1 MIRRAALLFVV
12 TLAGCDGLRDA
23 FTGHQDVV
31 AKVGD
36 HELTAEMLA
45 NTLANAKQVP
55 LRREVMS
62 RITDIWID
70 YQLVGQ
76 AVASGDSLLD
86 SATVEAANWPLVAQ
100 RLAGRLRDSLIV
112 GRSRLTDAQIDS
124 AYNAGNEVYLFHL
137 LVAARQDSSAS
148 EALQVAKR
156 RQAEGYL
163 AQIRRGTSL
172 QSLASRF
179 SDDPGSK
186 AAGGRLG
193 IVYRG
198 MTVQPFEE
206 AAFGLQPGQTSDIVV
221 TPFGYHIIYRP
232 ALAEVRDSFA
242 VAAQEV
248 LAARLDSLYL
258 DSLSNQTGIRVRG
271 SAPARVRAA
280 AENLQAAKEGSRV
293 LATYRGGRLRERDFA
308 HWLQAYPP
316 QVRGQVAQA
325 PDSVLSEFV
334 KSLARNDMVLNSA
347 RRMGIR
353 LTAEEW
359 DSIRTGYRR
368 ELDFITA
375 ALAVAPESL
384 ATDTAAQGNRAAAA
398 ARRIDAYFQSIT
410 TPGNTRPYVEVPAFL
425 ADALRSRMRWSVSE
439 AGIDRA
445 LERARVVR
453 GPETPAGRGP
463 MMQPAPGGPP
473 VGGDSAPAAPAP
485 RPRG

>member
-1 MIRRAALLFVV
+1 MIRRAALLLVV
-12 TLAGCDGLRDA
+12 TLAGCDSLRDA

-55 LRREVMS
+55 LRRDVMS
-62 RITDIWID
+62 RITDIWVD

-76 AVASGDSLLD
+76 AVAAGDSLLD

-100 RLAGRLRDSLIV
+100 RLAGHLRDSLIV

-137 LVAARQDSSAS
+137 LVSARQDSSVS
-148 EALQVAKR
+148 EAQRTAKR

-163 AQIRRGTSL
+163 AQIRGGASI
-172 QSLASRF
+172 QSLAERF
-179 SDDPGSK
+179 SEDPGSRT
-186 AAGGRLG
+186 AGGRLG
-193 IVYRG
+193 LVPRG
-198 MTVQPFEE
+198 LTVQPFEE
-206 AAFGLQPGQTSDIVV
+206 AAFGLRPGQLSELVV

-232 ALAEVRDSFA
+232 TLAEVRDSFA
-242 VAAQEV
+242 TAAQEV

-258 DSLSNQTGIRVRG
+258 DSLSNRTGIRVRG

-316 QVRGQVAQA
+316 QVRGQVSQA

-353 LTAEEW
+353 LAPAEW
-359 DSIRTGYRR
+359 DSIRTNYRR
-368 ELDFITA
+368 ELDFITS
-375 ALAVAPESL
+375 ALAIAPESL
-384 ATDTAAQGNRAAAA
+384 ATDTAARGNRTAAA

-410 TPGNTRPYVEVPAFL
+410 TVGNTRPYVEVPAYL
-425 ADALRSRMRWSVSE
+425 ADALRGRMRWSISE

-445 LERARVVR
+445 LERARVIR
-453 GPETPAGRGP
+453 GPETPGAGPRP

-473 VGGDSAPAAPAP
+473 AGDSAPASPAP